1 MFILETFSRLV
12 HLALIHNRVMTNKI
26 LSKMNRDDSFTCLFC
41 NREETV
47 VHAFLECKHVTRLS
61 RSIACWIREVIDKHF
76 KHSDVDKIFGTLPM
90 NIPVNT
96 VILGCQEIIYRNRQ
110 KGGNLALAQMRH
122 KLYEQKIKENL
133 YLLAKFS
140 PDKQHFHKK
149 WDY

>member
-26 LSKMNRDDSFTCLFC
+26 LSKMNLVDSFTCLFC

-47 VHAFLECKHVTRLS
+47 VHAFLECKSVTRLS
-61 RSIACWIREVIDKHF
+61 RSIACWIREVIGRHF

-96 VILGCQEIIYRNRQ
+96 VILACQEII
-110 KGGNLALAQMRH
+110 
-122 KLYEQKIKENL
+122 
-133 YLLAKFS
+133 
-140 PDKQHFHKK
+140 
-149 WDY
+149 